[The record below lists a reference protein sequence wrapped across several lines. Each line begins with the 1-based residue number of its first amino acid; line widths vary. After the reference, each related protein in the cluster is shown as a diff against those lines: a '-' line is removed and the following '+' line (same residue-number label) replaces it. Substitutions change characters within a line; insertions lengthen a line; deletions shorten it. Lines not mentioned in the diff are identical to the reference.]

1 MLPHAHLPI
10 LLLYESAM
18 ISRRN
23 MRISKTMSRIP
34 IILVALLLSCSKP
47 GAEYIGKWQNV
58 KDPHDRFEI
67 TSNGDNLLVRQTKK
81 DFFGKEHTST
91 VPATVQDGL
100 LKIGEGS
107 LFGGTLTYVKATDR
121 ITTAAMLGGDV
132 EYERAQ

>member
-1 MLPHAHLPI
+1 
-10 LLLYESAM
+10 
-18 ISRRN
+18 
-23 MRISKTMSRIP
+23 MRIKRKMSCIP
-34 IILVALLLSCSKP
+34 IILVGLLLSCSKP
-47 GAEYIGKWQNV
+47 GAEYIGKWQNI

-91 VPATVQDGL
+91 VPATVHDGL

-121 ITTAAMLGGDV
+121 ITTAAMLGSDV
-132 EYERAQ
+132 EYERAK